1 MSAVLLAFD
10 TSTETLSVALQWPG
24 GRQAWDGPGGALSS
38 SALLPR
44 IRALMDE
51 AGIGWSDVSAIAFGR
66 GPGAFTGLRTACA
79 VAQGLAFG
87 AGLPVLPID
96 SLMIVAEDARR
107 QVASASP
114 SRLDVAVAMDARMG
128 QVYAARYL
136 WDADAC
142 GQAAGWR
149 TRVEPM
155 LCDPPELPALWSPAD
170 GSAGPPDLMAGS
182 GVALLGED
190 GVEGDGWGRVPSQ
203 PAGAGRAVALL
214 QLADQAWRE
223 GRAVPSS
230 QALPLYLR
238 DKVALTSAERA
249 ALRDGA
255 R

>member
-1 MSAVLLAFD
+1 
-10 TSTETLSVALQWPG
+10 
-24 GRQAWDGPGGALSS
+24 
-38 SALLPR
+38 
-44 IRALMDE
+44 
-51 AGIGWSDVSAIAFGR
+51 
-66 GPGAFTGLRTACA
+66 
-79 VAQGLAFG
+79 
-87 AGLPVLPID
+87 
-96 SLMIVAEDARR
+96 
-107 QVASASP
+107 
-114 SRLDVAVAMDARMG
+114 
-128 QVYAARYL
+128 
-136 WDADAC
+136 
-142 GQAAGWR
+142 
-149 TRVEPM
+149 M